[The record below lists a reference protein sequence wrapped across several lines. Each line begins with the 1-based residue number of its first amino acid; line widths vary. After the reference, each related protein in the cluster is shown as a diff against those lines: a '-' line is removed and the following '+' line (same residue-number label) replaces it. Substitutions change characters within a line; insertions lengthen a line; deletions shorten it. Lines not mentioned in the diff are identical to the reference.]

1 MTNTPGFEI
10 RPLQAGAA
18 ADGGLMS
25 ELAELVNEVYADA
38 ERGLWA
44 DGAARTSA
52 EEIAGFVAAGEIV
65 VALVDGR
72 IAGCVRV
79 QELDAGTSE
88 FGMLAA
94 APRHRGIGLGRELV
108 RFAERRGRSRGH
120 AEMQLELLVP
130 RGWRHPSKE
139 FLAGWY
145 GRIGYRPV
153 GTGAVEQDYPHLSPH
168 LATPCDFVIYRKNLG
183 PALKPADRS

>member
-1 MTNTPGFEI
+1 MTIAPEIEI
-10 RPLQAGAA
+10 RPLPEGAA
-18 ADGGLMS
+18 ADGGLMA
-25 ELAELVNEVYADA
+25 ELAGLVNEVYADA
-38 ERGLWA
+38 EAGLWA
-44 DGAARTSA
+44 GGAARTSA
-52 EEIAGFVAAGEIV
+52 AEIAGYVGAGEIV

-79 QELDAGTSE
+79 RELDTGTSE

-94 APRHRGIGLGRELV
+94 SPRHRGIGLGRELV

-130 RGWRHPSKE
+130 REWRHPSKE

-183 PALKPADRS
+183 PALEPADRA